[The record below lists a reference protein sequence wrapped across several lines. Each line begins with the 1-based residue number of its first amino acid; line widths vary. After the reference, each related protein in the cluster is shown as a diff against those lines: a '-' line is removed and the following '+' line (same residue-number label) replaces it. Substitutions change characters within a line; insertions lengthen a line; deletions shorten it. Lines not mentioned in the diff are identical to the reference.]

1 MYKLITIAIIN
12 VCCLQILCSQ
22 AVLVSD
28 AITLEPLPAVLISTR
43 ALSFT
48 GLTDASGRVDLPRF
62 KDTDSLVFQRISYK
76 TLTLSYR
83 QLRQQEFRV
92 FLREDP
98 LTLSGITVTASRW
111 QQDKRELPLRISTI
125 RARDILLQQPQ
136 TAADML
142 GISGEVFIQKSQL
155 GGGSPMIR
163 GFAANRVLL
172 SVDGIRMNSAIFRS
186 GNVHNVISLD
196 PFIIENT
203 EVAFGPGSTMYGS
216 DAIGGVMNFST
227 RQPVFAS
234 NNRPRHTDIRAA
246 FRFASANTEKT
257 AHLSLNLGW
266 KKIALLSSASFND
279 FNHLRMGKHGPT
291 EYLRPSYMIRIH
303 DRDSLLINPNPRLQ
317 IPTGYHHLHLMQK
330 IRYAPNEKT
339 DLQYSLLFS
348 QTGDLP
354 RYDRLLRPRGDGL
367 RSAEWYYGPQQWMMA
382 TLSATFK
389 SESPL
394 FQQASIKAAHQFF
407 GESRIERHVNN
418 LIRQSRLEQ
427 VNVRSLNADFTKTW
441 QQNRYRLFYGTEL
454 MVNKVRANGNDTH
467 IDTGN
472 SIPAAPRY
480 PDGARWMSAAIYAS
494 GVAKLLPFLS
504 IQSGLRYNIIRLK
517 ADFDPI
523 LYQLPFNQISINTA
537 ALTGSIGL
545 ILNPGPLWQLYV
557 NTATGFRA
565 PNIDD
570 ASKIF
575 DSSPGFVVVPNPG
588 LQPEFARSSEAGF
601 SKTFGN
607 ILKLDISAY
616 LTHLDQAMV
625 RRNFSLNGQDSILY
639 SQEMSRIQAI
649 QNAAFANVWGIQT
662 AAELSLSADLSLLIR
677 YNWQQGIEELE
688 DGSTAPLRHAAPAFG
703 MTRLSYR
710 KKQWHA
716 EAYLIFN
723 SRVSHEA
730 LAPEEQGKEYLYAS
744 DERGLPFAPAWYT
757 LNLKSLYRMGNFTLS
772 AGIENITNLRYRP
785 YASGITAP
793 GRNLIVSVRYSL
805 SS

>member
-1 MYKLITIAIIN
+1 MLKLISTVVFN
-12 VCCLQILCSQ
+12 VCCLQILYSQ

-28 AITLEPLPAVLISTR
+28 AFTLEPLPAVLISAS
-43 ALSFT
+43 ALSFA
-48 GLTDASGRVDLPRF
+48 GLTDPSGRVDLPRF
-62 KDTDSLVFQRISYK
+62 KDTDSLVFQRIGYK
-76 TLTLSYR
+76 TLTLSYN
-83 QLRQQEFRV
+83 QLQQQHFQV

-98 LTLSGITVTASRW
+98 LTLSGITVTANRW
-111 QQDKRELPLRISTI
+111 QQDKRELPMRISTI

-186 GNVHNVISLD
+186 GNVHNVISID

-227 RQPVFAS
+227 RQPVFATQDC
-234 NNRPRHTDIRAA
+234 PRHTDIQAA

-257 AHLSLNLGW
+257 SHLSVNLGW

-279 FNHLRMGKHGPT
+279 FDHLRMGKHGPS
-291 EYLRPSYMIRIH
+291 EYLRPTFMTRLH
-303 DRDSLLINPNPRLQ
+303 DRDTLIINPNPRLQ
-317 IPTGYHHLHLMQK
+317 IPTGYRHLHLMQK
-330 IRYAPNEKT
+330 IRYAPNDKT

-348 QTGDLP
+348 QTSNLP
-354 RYDRLLRPRGDGL
+354 RYDRLLRPRNNGL

-382 TLSATFK
+382 TLSAAFK
-389 SESPL
+389 SNSPL
-394 FQQASIKAAHQFF
+394 FQQASIKAAHQYF
-407 GESRIERHVNN
+407 GESRIERNVNN
-418 LIRQSRLEQ
+418 SIRQSRLEQ
-427 VNVRSLNADFTKTW
+427 VNVRSLHADFTKTW
-441 QQNRYRLFYGTEL
+441 PNNRYRLFYGTEF
-454 MVNKVRANGNDTH
+454 MVNKVRANGKDTN
-467 IDTGN
+467 IDTGI
-472 SIPAAPRY
+472 SVPAAPRY
-480 PDGARWMSAAIYAS
+480 PDGAHWMSAAVYAS
-494 GVAKLLPFLS
+494 GIAQILPFLS
-504 IQSGLRYNIIRLK
+504 LQSGLRYNIIRLK
-517 ADFDPI
+517 ADFDPA
-523 LYQLPFNQISINTA
+523 LYLLPFSQIRNNTA

-575 DSSPGFVVVPNPG
+575 DSSPGFVVVPNPD
-588 LQPEFARSSEAGF
+588 LQPEFARSSEAGI

-662 AAELSLSADLSLLIR
+662 AAELCLSDNLSLLIR
-677 YNWQQGIEELE
+677 YNWQLGIEELE
-688 DGSTAPLRHAAPAFG
+688 DGSTAPLRHAAPSFG
-703 MTRLSYR
+703 ITRLSYR
-710 KKQWHA
+710 KQQWHA
-716 EAYLIFN
+716 EAYLVFN
-723 SRVSHEA
+723 SQVSHEG

-744 DERGLPFAPAWYT
+744 DERGLPYAPAWYT
-757 LNLKSLYRMGNFTLS
+757 LNLKTRYRTGNFTLS

-785 YASGITAP
+785 YSSGITAP

-805 SS
+805 TT